1 MMSNNFSTFR
11 VNVIRGTNQDDII
24 RGILGENNAIFGLA
38 GNDTIFGGQ
47 TVPGRKTANLLYGGK
62 GNDQMFGGRGNDT
75 LVGGDGN
82 DFLQSGKGN
91 DLLFGDKGNDVFFGQ
106 EGNDT
111 LFGGDG
117 DDFLRGQGRNEFPDG
132 NDYIVGGR
140 GNDRLIGD
148 RGNDIL
154 VGVDDSIGVSNAGLG
169 EIDVL
174 TGDQDQ
180 DRFVLGDRD
189 EVFYNDNNPNSSGVQ
204 DYARITDFQ
213 TNIDT
218 IQLKGSASDYVLDNS
233 FTLNGRSGTGIFLN
247 EENQELIGF
256 AQGVNNL
263 NINSGDFLFVS

>member
-1 MMSNNFSTFR
+1 MTNNFGTFQ
-11 VNVIRGTNQDDII
+11 VNVIRGTNQDDLI
-24 RGILGENNAIFGLA
+24 RGLLGRDNAIFGLA
-38 GNDTIFGGQ
+38 GNDTLFGGQ
-47 TVPGRKTANLLYGGK
+47 TGNDLLYGGK
-62 GNDQMFGGRGNDT
+62 GNDQMFGGMGRDT

-82 DFLQSGKGN
+82 DFLQTGRGN
-91 DLLFGDKGNDVFFGQ
+91 DLLFGGKGNDIFFGQ
-106 EGNDT
+106 EGSDT
-111 LFGGDG
+111 LSGGDG

-132 NDYIVGGR
+132 NDYITGGR
-140 GNDRLIGD
+140 GNYRLIGD

-154 VGVDDSIGVSNAGLG
+154 VGVDDSPGVSNAGLG

-174 TGDQDQ
+174 TGNQDQ

-233 FTLNGRSGTGIFLN
+233 FTLNGLSGTGIFLN
-247 EENQELIGF
+247 EENPELIGF

-263 NINSGDFLFVS
+263 SINSSDFRFIA